1 MVTILMMPA
10 KMAIPGLP
18 KIKVFW
24 NIGYD
29 VIISVHEVTN
39 KTLSRDSNYIIDVVM
54 WPTFG
59 NCRIFMTKVI
69 TTSILFYKN
78 LTKKPA
84 FLEGWCWFKFNNFGL
99 ALGTKLKFYS
109 SVAKGLTIKIRKILG
124 LNPMFVKVSW
134 GLFAPPSPY
143 VWCIYRYVCIY
154 MYVCV
159 RYWYLHSWNLTF

>member
-1 MVTILMMPA
+1 MVTILMMSA
-10 KMAIPGLP
+10 KIAIPGLP

-39 KTLSRDSNYIIDVVM
+39 KILSRYSNYIIDVVM
-54 WPTFG
+54 WPKFG
-59 NCRIFMTKVI
+59 NCRISMRNAI
-69 TTSILFYKN
+69 TTSILFYKD
-78 LTKKPA
+78 LTKNPA
-84 FLEGWCWFKFNNFGL
+84 FFEGWCWFKFNNFGL
-99 ALGTKLKFYS
+99 ALGTNLTFYT
-109 SVAKGLTIKIRKILG
+109 SVLKGLTIKIRKFWR
-124 LNPMFVKVSW
+124 LNPTFVEVSG

-154 MYVCV
+154 MCVCV